1 MVRRV
6 ISLRLSYL
14 FLKTLV
20 ATSFSSQSIHHL
32 VRRASTGTMQT
43 CRGHYWAGIA
53 FDQSGNLYASDVSSG
68 EIYKLPPDRS
78 TLILFASGLNAPAGL
93 AVDAAGNLYEA
104 DTGSGNIY
112 KFTPQGVLST
122 FASGL
127 NLIQGTG
134 AYGNDNTIVFDSHG
148 NLFVASNYNDTYPST
163 GSIYKISP
171 QGAVITFADLPDGYL
186 GGAIG
191 FDSAGNL
198 FILTGNG
205 YVYNYRLLKYTPDG
219 TEFTVFGAGDL
230 YYDCGISGTGLVID
244 NADNIYIGTVP
255 DYINEYL
262 PRTRAGIRFRAYT
275 SGVASLM
282 RFLDNSSFSQR

>member
-14 FLKTLV
+14 FPKTLV

-219 TEFTVFGAGDL
+219 TEFTVFGA
-230 YYDCGISGTGLVID
+230 S
-244 NADNIYIGTVP
+244 
-255 DYINEYL
+255 
-262 PRTRAGIRFRAYT
+262 
-275 SGVASLM
+275 
-282 RFLDNSSFSQR
+282 